1 MCKRLPENI
10 CEIFPPDDFPLY
22 FYREP
27 SAPDL
32 ELTEDDIPLDA
43 VRGARIFWV
52 SATGLSKEPSL
63 RAHRAALAARGRR
76 EHTIIDLDY
85 RAMFWPDE
93 ATAHEAV
100 SAVLPRTTVAIGN
113 REECR
118 VAVGQTEP
126 CTCSLSIVY
135 YI

>member
-1 MCKRLPENI
+1 MTF

-32 ELTEDDIPLDA
+32 ELTEDDVPLDA

-63 RAHRAALAARGRR
+63 RAHRAALAKQYSTGCNCVSRVAAHPEKAKTSSHSLISPSRYSVLFLRPDKHSISGKASIIWPVAKVARN
-76 EHTIIDLDY
+76 HI
-85 RAMFWPDE
+85 F
-93 ATAHEAV
+93 
-100 SAVLPRTTVAIGN
+100 LPRWHV
-113 REECR
+113 
-118 VAVGQTEP
+118 
-126 CTCSLSIVY
+126 
-135 YI
+135 